1 MIECQSF
8 TILQLSFRVEINITS
23 LVLYESRQ
31 NTTSHK
37 IFITK
42 IRFVHQKR
50 IDYRI
55 ILHKTSSKTEKWINR
70 LFITSKFIILY
81 HQMVIPSKK
90 SPRKVFTGSTRY
102 QNYSDNPCT
111 TQSSKNP
118 FKLHYYFVEL
128 FQSMNFVRFWWIG
141 KHESFFIP
149 FRLYNNHSCNHLHLK
164 FQRLDPYR
172 LILNVSSRFSTWY
185 LLGSW
190 HSGPIKSDNN
200 NHKKSWLLFAGIK
213 KHWTVFASSCGYLES
228 KKS

>member
-1 MIECQSF
+1 MKCQPF
-8 TILQLSFRVEINITS
+8 NTLKLSFRVEINITS
-23 LVLYESRQ
+23 LVLSESRQ

-70 LFITSKFIILY
+70 LFITSKFITLY

-149 FRLYNNHSCNHLHLK
+149 FRLYTNHSCNHLHSK

-185 LLGSW
+185 LLCRW
-190 HSGPIKSDNN
+190 ANKI
-200 NHKKSWLLFAGIK
+200 W
-213 KHWTVFASSCGYLES
+213 
-228 KKS
+228 